1 MTVWWRILDDD
12 KASGQNY
19 TWYTFVNPYD
29 FTADKRTYY
38 RQYTAGSAASVCL
51 PFAVDAPKNG
61 ALYTYKG
68 IEGTKIVITPVTT
81 PAAATPYFFIP
92 TANATL
98 SSSQS
103 QTIAAVTDPT
113 TEKSENELHGVYT
126 GKSFSNVTGTAY
138 GMAGSEFTYHG
149 KTYPAGTFVKF
160 SSTAWLSS
168 FRAYLLLSSTSGVK
182 SAVMEMAIDNTTTG
196 ITSISDAPAAHTPY
210 YNIEGMKV
218 ESPSH
223 GIYIHNGHKVIMK

>member
-1 MTVWWRILDDD
+1 M
-12 KASGQNY
+12 
-19 TWYTFVNPYD
+19 
-29 FTADKRTYY
+29 
-38 RQYTAGSAASVCL
+38 
-51 PFAVDAPKNG
+51 
-61 ALYTYKG
+61 
-68 IEGTKIVITPVTT
+68 ITPVTP

-160 SSTAWLSS
+160 SSTAWLSP